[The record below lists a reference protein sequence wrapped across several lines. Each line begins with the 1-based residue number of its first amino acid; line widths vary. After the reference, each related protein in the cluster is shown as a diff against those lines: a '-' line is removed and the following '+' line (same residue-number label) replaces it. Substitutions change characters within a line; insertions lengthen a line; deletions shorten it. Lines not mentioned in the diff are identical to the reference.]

1 MKFSLVIFLVALS
14 GCSFQMGMSTP
25 RGYYTKEE
33 MDVVIGAQSKAISQ
47 IAEYLKKQED
57 GKKESEKK

>member
-1 MKFSLVIFLVALS
+1 MKYLLLVLMLS

-33 MDVVIGAQSKAISQ
+33 MDIVIAAQSKAISQ
-47 IAEYLKKQED
+47 IAEFLKKQQD
-57 GKKESEKK
+57 GKKEEQKK